1 MPDPVAFGPPLPRQ
15 KATVYLTAADLASDP
30 GPRTTT
36 RYAIVLELGPEV
48 FRWVYGST
56 DTADDVNIIGS
67 AAGGAA
73 GRWVRTRGAIRGAD
87 LTDANATLLV
97 SGDRLRVIP
106 PATITDNRTLTLGA
120 TGAVEG
126 DWIQV
131 TRNGTEAFTVTLVN
145 GGAGAGNVAVMPIS
159 ARSWTIAT
167 FDGTN
172 WIHKASGLSLAT
184 T

>member
-48 FRWVYGST
+48 WRWVYGST
-56 DTADDVNIIGS
+56 DTADNINIIGS
-67 AAGGAA
+67 ASGGGL
-73 GRWVRTRGAIRGAD
+73 GRWLRTRAVLRGAD

-97 SGDRLRVIP
+97 SGNRLRVIP
-106 PATITDNRTLTLGA
+106 PATLTDDLALTLGT

-131 TRNGTEAFTVTLVN
+131 TRNDTEAFTATIIN
-145 GGAGAGNVAVMPIS
+145 GGEGAGNVAVMPIS
-159 ARSWTIAT
+159 ARSWVIST

-172 WIHKASGLSLAT
+172 WVHTSSGLSLAT
-184 T
+184 S